1 MNHIIAH
8 DKQKN
13 YNNVKGEI
21 IEINNNPQNP
31 YWSVTLSL
39 GHDKVRKLN
48 MSNKAERVQQ
58 ILNSIN
64 AKVGDRVTAVF
75 FVSSLFKND
84 KYYTTANLL
93 GLEKES

>member
-1 MNHIIAH
+1 MNNILAH

-21 IEINNNPQNP
+21 VEINNKAENL

-39 GHDKVRKLN
+39 GHDKLRKLN
-48 MSNKAERVQQ
+48 LCNKAERVEQ
-58 ILNSIN
+58 ILDSIQ
-64 AKVGDRVTAVF
+64 AKVGDRVTALF
-75 FVSSLFKND
+75 FVSSAFKND

-93 GLEKES
+93 GLEMED